1 LPKGA
6 LEINLIAAL
15 NSMTKHYFTYLAL
28 GDSYTI
34 GEGVPLHES
43 FPYQVVHLLRN
54 KSLHIHA
61 PEIVAKTGWATLEL
75 AEHILHTKFSES
87 YDFVTLLI
95 GVNNQ
100 YRNLNAE
107 DYKNDFEFLL
117 KKALHFADDKN
128 DHVIVLSIPDYS
140 ATPFAKEKDR
150 KKIVEEIDV
159 LNNINAAITKQNK
172 VNYINVTESS
182 REALNDTSIIAEDGL
197 HLSGKEYTKWA
208 EQIAAHIERV
218 LND

>member
-1 LPKGA
+1 
-6 LEINLIAAL
+6 
-15 NSMTKHYFTYLAL
+15 MTKHYFTYLAL

-43 FPYQVVHLLRN
+43 FPCQVVQLLRN

-61 PEIVAKTGWATLEL
+61 PEIVAKTGWTTLEL

-140 ATPFAKEKDR
+140 VASFAKEKDR
-150 KKIVEEIDV
+150 KKIVDEIDI
-159 LNNINAAITKQNK
+159 LNNINAAIAKQNK
-172 VNYINVTESS
+172 VNYLNITEST
-182 REALNDTSIIAEDGL
+182 REAVDDTSLIAEDGL
-197 HLSGKEYTKWA
+197 HPSGKEYTKWA
-208 EQIAAHIERV
+208 ERIAAHIERM